1 MQCDRAKEL
10 IGPAIDGE
18 LAGADRHAMAEHLAS
33 CPACAA
39 ASDDMRRIGRQIAAV
54 GREPAPKGLE
64 SRLRAALADEAA
76 LMSAAAVPVRVRERL
91 PRSAG
96 VRFASLARHAA
107 ALAAIALVSSALT
120 WGVLGRHAAASRLE
134 GDVVTAHIRSL
145 LQDSQIQV
153 ASSDSHTVRPWF
165 AGRVDF
171 SPEVKDL
178 TAEGFPLAGA
188 RLDYLADRRVG
199 ALVYRRRLHVVN
211 VFMWQA
217 ASAEPVGVRQL
228 VSKGFNVMT
237 WTKNGIVYWAVSDLN
252 AGELRQLQSLM

>member
-76 LMSAAAVPVRVRERL
+76 AMPAAAVPVRARERF
-91 PRSAG
+91 PRSAAA
-96 VRFASLARHAA
+96 RFATVARQAA
-107 ALAAIALVSSALT
+107 ALAAVAVMSSALT
-120 WGVLGRHAAASRLE
+120 WGAASWNGTSSRLE

-145 LQDSQIQV
+145 LQESPIQV
-153 ASSDSHTVRPWF
+153 ASSDTHTVKPWF
-165 AGRVDF
+165 VGRVDF
-171 SPEVKDL
+171 TPEVKDL

-237 WTKNGIVYWAVSDLN
+237 WTNNGIVYWAVSDLN